1 MRSLPSTIAG
11 ALVGAALSSVGLSG
25 AAQAAAAPPAKP
37 VSSDFYSGKWY
48 EIARTPNAGQRDCEA
63 ASTQFTA
70 AGATGFKVLQICRK
84 GSPSGAAKTFRTTG
98 KIVAGTPRNARF
110 SMSFLGG
117 LKKQEYWVLDRADDQ
132 SWAIMATPGGNYV
145 WLLSRQ
151 PDMPS
156 DVRAAALSR
165 VRALGYAKLEFPAHP
180 DV

>member
-11 ALVGAALSSVGLSG
+11 ALAFTALSCAGMAGPAL
-25 AAQAAAAPPAKP
+25 AAAAPPAKP
-37 VSSDFYSGKWY
+37 VSSEFYSGKWY
-48 EIARTPNAGQRDCEA
+48 EIARTPNAGQRDCQA
-63 ASTQFTA
+63 ATTQFT
-70 AGATGFKVLQICRK
+70 TTSDSGFRVVQICRK
-84 GSPSGAAKTFRTTG
+84 GSASGAAKTFNTTG

-145 WLLSRQ
+145 WLLSRDA
-151 PDMPS
+151 DMPATLK
-156 DVRAAALSR
+156 AAALAK

-180 DV
+180 GT